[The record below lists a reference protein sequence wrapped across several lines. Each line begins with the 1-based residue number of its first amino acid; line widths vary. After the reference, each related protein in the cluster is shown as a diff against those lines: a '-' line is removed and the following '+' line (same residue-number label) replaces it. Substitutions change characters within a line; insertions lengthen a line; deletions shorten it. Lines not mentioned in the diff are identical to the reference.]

1 MGGSPSPFDR
11 IQATRLAARCV
22 NFLHEE
28 ASQVSPRVGTIGLRG
43 GKVTFTDLAYL
54 PTLVEPGVRRPR
66 EQWWLNL
73 RPVARTVANP
83 PQP

>member
-1 MGGSPSPFDR
+1 
-11 IQATRLAARCV
+11 
-22 NFLHEE
+22 
-28 ASQVSPRVGTIGLRG
+28 LRG

-73 RPVARTVANP
+73 RPIARTVANP